1 MSTPVI
7 EIPVIPLWDLLLV
20 PLQGDVTDAQADAL
34 TLRVLQ
40 WVRRASVRAVVV
52 DLSGLELIDSHFCAG
67 LAHLARSAGLMGARV
82 HLCGLQPDVALTL
95 LTMGLE
101 LPDVRM
107 SVGLEACLSQLGI
120 VRLADGETPAETMN
134 GDEDGRTHELDG

>member
-1 MSTPVI
+1 M
-7 EIPVIPLWDLLLV
+7 
-20 PLQGDVTDAQADAL
+20 A
-34 TLRVLQ
+34 LRVLQ
-40 WVRRASVRAVVV
+40 WVRRARVRAVVV

-101 LPDVRM
+101 LPDVQM
-107 SVGLEACLSQLGI
+107 SVGLEACLTELGV
-120 VRLADGETPAETMN
+120 VRMTDSSAENQMTN

>member
-1 MSTPVI
+1 MSTPLV
-7 EIPVIPLWDLLLV
+7 EIPVIPIWDLLLV

-34 TLRVLQ
+34 ALRVLQ
-40 WVRRASVRAVVV
+40 WVRRARVRAVVV

-101 LPDVRM
+101 LPDVQM
-107 SVGLEACLSQLGI
+107 SVGLEACLTELGV
-120 VRLADGETPAETMN
+120 VRMTDSSAENQMTN